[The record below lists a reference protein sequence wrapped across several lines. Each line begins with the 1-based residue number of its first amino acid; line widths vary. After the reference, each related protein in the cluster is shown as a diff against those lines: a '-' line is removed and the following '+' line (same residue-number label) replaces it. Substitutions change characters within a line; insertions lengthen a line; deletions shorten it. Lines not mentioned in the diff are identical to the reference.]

1 MIPHNVHKKPRPTP
15 QLSVAWLAVMALM
28 VSGCQATPEE
38 PSTMEEP
45 NTMEAEVYFVS
56 DTTRGLRLFSEV
68 RVLEVSGDQST
79 FSVLSDLI
87 SGELQP
93 LDPDYS
99 NLWDSSHALRS
110 LSITGNIATLD
121 LEYGALMVG
130 GEGEQRAIDQLVWT
144 LTGLEPSIDTLEL
157 LVAGEPVESLA
168 GHVDATQR
176 FQRAIDYEVL
186 SPVQISSPQHNQAV
200 DNPVVIVGQACTFEA
215 NVVWS
220 LERDDTVVAEG
231 FATAAIACPDRSAW
245 ELTLPDLE
253 PGEYVFTAMD
263 ISAEDGSIVA
273 KDSKSFIVQ

>member
-1 MIPHNVHKKPRPTP
+1 MIPHRVSKKPRHTP
-15 QLSVAWLAVMALM
+15 QLCVAWLAVTVLM
-28 VSGCQATPEE
+28 VSGCQATP
-38 PSTMEEP
+38 EEP

-56 DTTRGLRLFSEV
+56 DTTRGLRLLSEV
-68 RVLEVSGDQST
+68 RVLEVTGDQTT
-79 FSVLSDLI
+79 FSVLSDLV

-110 LSITGNIATLD
+110 LTITGDTATLD

-263 ISAEDGSIVA
+263 ISAEDGSVVA
-273 KDSKSFIVQ
+273 KDSKSFILQ